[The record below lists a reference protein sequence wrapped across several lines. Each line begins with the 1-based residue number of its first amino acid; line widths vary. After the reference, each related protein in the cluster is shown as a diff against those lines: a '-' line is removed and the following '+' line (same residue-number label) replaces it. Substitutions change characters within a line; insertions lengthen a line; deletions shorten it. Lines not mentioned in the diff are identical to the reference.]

1 MNRHKW
7 PLIHWKA
14 VNWKVMVQPLLGVLL
29 FLGLWQWGASQ
40 VQTSLGTLPGP
51 VATASQFWSLGQDH
65 LAERERASAFLE
77 RQQARNAARLAQ
89 DPAAEVKLRPYTGR
103 PTFFDQIATSL
114 LTVLCGFALATLIA
128 IPCGVLLGM
137 NQGLYRAANPV
148 IQLLKPVSPL
158 AWLPLIT
165 LVVSALYANPSPWL
179 AKSFLTSALTV
190 TLCSLWPT
198 LINTAVGVA
207 GLDRDLHNVSRV
219 LRLSFVTHVRRI
231 VLPGALPMIFTGLRL
246 SLGVAWMVLI
256 AAEMLAQNPGLGK
269 FVWDEFQSGGS
280 ASLARIMVAVITIGL
295 IGCALDRGMLAL
307 QQWLSWDKRQVLR

>member
-1 MNRHKW
+1 MKRHTW
-7 PLIHWKA
+7 PLIHLKA
-14 VNWKVMVQPLLGVLL
+14 INWKIMVQPLLGVLL

-51 VATASQFWSLGQDH
+51 LATASQLWSLGQEH
-65 LAERERASAFLE
+65 LQEREKAAAFLE
-77 RQQARNAARLAQ
+77 RQQVRNAARLAA

-165 LVVSALYANPSPWL
+165 LVVSALYANPAPWL

-207 GLDRDLHNVSRV
+207 GLDGDLHNVSRV

-231 VLPGALPMIFTGLRL
+231 VLPGALP
-246 SLGVAWMVLI
+246 
-256 AAEMLAQNPGLGK
+256 
-269 FVWDEFQSGGS
+269 
-280 ASLARIMVAVITIGL
+280 
-295 IGCALDRGMLAL
+295 
-307 QQWLSWDKRQVLR
+307 